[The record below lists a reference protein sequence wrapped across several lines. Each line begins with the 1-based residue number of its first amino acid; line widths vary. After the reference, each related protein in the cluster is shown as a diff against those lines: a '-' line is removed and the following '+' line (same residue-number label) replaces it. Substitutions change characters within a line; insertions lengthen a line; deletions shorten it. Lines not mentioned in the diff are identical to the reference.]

1 MNHLTWILQSYQK
14 LNNTFIRFLAVG
26 LLNTLVGL
34 SITIFFLNVIELNYW
49 GSTFIGNSVGAVVSY
64 LLNKSFTFKSKA
76 PLLKSSLQF
85 IAIIFICYLTAYSLG
100 IVLAELIFPSI
111 RLSAYLSYHELSV
124 IFGTIFYTMLNY
136 IGQKWFVFN
145 VKEGTCN

>member
-1 MNHLTWILQSYQK
+1 MSHLTWILQSYQK

-26 LLNTLVGL
+26 LLNTFVGL

-49 GSTFIGNSVGAVVSY
+49 GSTFIGISVGAVVSY
-64 LLNKSFTFKSKA
+64 LLNRSFTFKSKA

-100 IVLAELIFPSI
+100 IVLAELIFPAI

-124 IFGTIFYTMLNY
+124 IFGSIFYTMLNY
-136 IGQKWFVFN
+136 LGQKWLVFN
-145 VKEGTCN
+145 VKKGTV